1 VPTLPD
7 WAVQTL
13 QVVTILTLAPLVS
26 GIIARAEAIIQQRR
40 GPRILQPYYDIVK
53 LLRKETVL
61 PAPAGPLFRAAPY
74 VSFAA
79 YATVPLLI
87 PALTTFPLPLGY
99 MADFLGVGFILAL
112 ASFVVSIAAVDSGSP
127 YAQLGSSRLRSFG
140 AFNEPTVIFVTFVL
154 ALTTHTDL
162 PYAFGAT
169 LRSATVQ
176 VVRPSHLLMLAA
188 FFMLVLTETGRIP
201 VENHGGTLE
210 FGQIE
215 EGRVSEHSGPGLAFL
230 RWGSNVKQLLLFT
243 VLMNVLVVPW
253 GMASSG
259 RLDLVLLAIGLLFV
273 KALGV
278 GAVVVVIESS
288 FAKLRLYKIPEFT
301 VASFLLAVLA
311 VVIFLFQPGFGDL
324 HLSVFGAA
332 ATITAVVVLLLE
344 LYMLR
349 SQEIWEQLRLYALG
363 SAVVAALAI
372 ATAASGHGGSS
383 LYVLAAVTIALK
395 ALLFPQGI
403 RFVLRRLDA
412 EPRVPTVIG
421 APSAILLA
429 IVLCAFA
436 FIALRPVHIGAEN
449 ALPLS
454 ALPVA
459 VGGALVAFL
468 LMVLR
473 PYAPSQLLGFL
484 VLENAV
490 SVASLVIAPGL
501 PIILAL
507 LLLFDVLIGV
517 LVFVVLVQYLAV
529 ERTAVRTDVLN
540 RLTG

>member
-1 VPTLPD
+1 
-7 WAVQTL
+7 
-13 QVVTILTLAPLVS
+13 
-26 GIIARAEAIIQQRR
+26 
-40 GPRILQPYYDIVK
+40 
-53 LLRKETVL
+53 
-61 PAPAGPLFRAAPY
+61 
-74 VSFAA
+74 
-79 YATVPLLI
+79 
-87 PALTTFPLPLGY
+87 
-99 MADFLGVGFILAL
+99 
-112 ASFVVSIAAVDSGSP
+112 
-127 YAQLGSSRLRSFG
+127 
-140 AFNEPTVIFVTFVL
+140 
-154 ALTTHTDL
+154 
-162 PYAFGAT
+162 
-169 LRSATVQ
+169 
-176 VVRPSHLLMLAA
+176 
-188 FFMLVLTETGRIP
+188 
-201 VENHGGTLE
+201 
-210 FGQIE
+210 
-215 EGRVSEHSGPGLAFL
+215 
-230 RWGSNVKQLLLFT
+230 
-243 VLMNVLVVPW
+243 
-253 GMASSG
+253 MASSG
-259 RLDLVLLAIGLLFV
+259 RLDAVVGAIGLLFV

-278 GAVVVVIESS
+278 GAVVVIIESS

-301 VASFLLAVLA
+301 VASFMFGVLA

-332 ATITAVVVLLLE
+332 ATITAVLVLLLE
-344 LYMLR
+344 YGMLR
-349 SQEIWEQLRLYALG
+349 SQDIWEQLRLYALA
-363 SAVVAALAI
+363 SAVVAALAF
-372 ATAASGHGGSS
+372 ATAASGHGGDG
-383 LYVLAAVTIALK
+383 LYVLGAVTIALK

-403 RFVLRRLDA
+403 RFVLRRLEVA
-412 EPRVPTVIG
+412 PRVPSVIG
-421 APSAILLA
+421 APSAILIA

-459 VGGALVAFL
+459 VGGVLVAFL

-529 ERTAVRTDVLN
+529 ERTAIRTDVLN